1 MTRCESPNGAV
12 EFSYNFPVASTSK
25 RPASTR
31 ARSPRR
37 HAPSPLPP
45 TRWDSDDE
53 DDEAGDDYDYSYRA
67 HTTGNQWARAP
78 SPSFTPSHLSPYD
91 IYATSALPSSYES
104 ERSVLSSFCPRQQH
118 AHNKIRK
125 ARRSVDEPAPPPP
138 PLSPTYSSGS
148 SAPSSPFSV
157 LSDDFS
163 DMEEEGC
170 VEEEGMD
177 VEGEEEGRAHDHTP
191 HALKKQWAALSLR
204 VRFGVFRAKRR
215 MRDRVLSL

>member
-12 EFSYNFPVASTSK
+12 EFCYDFPVASTSK
-25 RPASTR
+25 RPTHTR

-53 DDEAGDDYDYSYRA
+53 EDEAYDDYSYRA

-104 ERSVLSSFCPRQQH
+104 ERSVLSSFCHRQQH
-118 AHNKIRK
+118 AHAHTHNKIRK
-125 ARRSVDEPAPPPP
+125 ARRSVDEPAPPP
-138 PLSPTYSSGS
+138 LSTTYSSGS

-163 DMEEEGC
+163 DMEEEEC

-177 VEGEEEGRAHDHTP
+177 VEGEEEGRAP

-215 MRDRVLSL
+215 MRDRGLSL